1 MVRLALATVVGFV
14 VRVIET
20 LVLALGQGHRVRPVE
35 PAVGALVGIGIRV
48 GIRVGRRLIGHGG
61 LRRIGLPVWI
71 SFGISDP

>member
-1 MVRLALATVVGFV
+1 MVRLALATVVGLV

-48 GIRVGRRLIGHGG
+48 GRRLIGHGG